1 MSKSGLRKTS
11 PSAEKRSPLAGKTV
25 VVTRGRDQSGD
36 IAVELEAL
44 GATVINCPTIEIAPP
59 TNWQQLDESI
69 TRLEEY
75 DWIVFTSANGVN
87 FFFQRM
93 AELWGDSRKVVGK
106 QLICAIGPATA
117 RALERK
123 GAKPNIIA
131 TDSIGEGALKAITDS
146 LGNKELVRGL
156 NFLIPRA
163 KVARNVLPAGLR
175 RLGARVDA
183 VEAYQTVKPNVDRKS
198 MMKMLTAQRIDVI
211 TFTSSST
218 VSNFADL
225 LGLTD
230 LSGLLSK
237 SVVAC
242 IGPVTAKTAAKYGLR
257 DTICPDSFNANE
269 LVKAIVGSVGQR

>member
-11 PSAEKRSPLAGKTV
+11 TSAEKRSPLAGKTV

-36 IAVELEAL
+36 IAAELEAL

-175 RLGARVDA
+175 RLGARVNA

-198 MMKMLTAQRIDVI
+198 MMEMLTAQRIDVI

>member
-1 MSKSGLRKTS
+1 MAKSGLRKTN
-11 PSAEKRSPLAGKTV
+11 PPVRKRTPLAGKTV
-25 VVTRGRDQSGD
+25 VVTRGRDQSAD
-36 IAVELEAL
+36 IAAELEAL

-59 TNWQQLDESI
+59 TTWQQLDESI
-69 TRLEEY
+69 TKLEEY

-87 FFFQRM
+87 FFFQRL
-93 AELWGDSRKVVGK
+93 AEFWGESRKVVGK

-123 GAKPNIIA
+123 GATPHIVA
-131 TDSIGEGALKAITDS
+131 TDSIGEGALKAIIDS
-146 LGNKELVRGL
+146 LGDTKFVRGL

-163 KVARNVLPAGLR
+163 KVARDVLPAGLR

-183 VEAYQTVKPNVDRKS
+183 VEAYQTVKPNVNRKS
-198 MMKMLTAQRIDVI
+198 IMKLLTAQRIDVI

-218 VSNFADL
+218 VSNFAEL

-230 LSGLLSK
+230 LSSLLSK

-242 IGPVTAKTAAKYGLR
+242 IGPVTARTAATYGLR
-257 DTICPDSFNANE
+257 DTICPDSFNAYE
-269 LVKAIVGSVGQR
+269 LVEAIVESVGQR